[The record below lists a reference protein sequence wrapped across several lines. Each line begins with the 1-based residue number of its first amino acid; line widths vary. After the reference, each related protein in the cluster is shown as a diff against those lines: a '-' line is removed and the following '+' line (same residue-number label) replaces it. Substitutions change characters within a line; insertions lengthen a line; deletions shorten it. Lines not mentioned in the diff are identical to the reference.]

1 MARWYPSR
9 PRPGSGPRGGGFVS
23 VASVQRTRRPAAN
36 RRTKADPASEPLTD
50 LDRVIIDQL
59 QRDGRR
65 PYTRMAADLGVAEST
80 IRARTEQLI
89 KRGVLQVV
97 GVTDP
102 LRLGYDQ
109 MAMVGVRCESDRLLA
124 VAEEV
129 AALVEVTYVVITAG
143 TFDLLV
149 ETVCRDNAELLSFLA
164 ERLRRIPGV
173 VSTETFVYLRI
184 AKQSFHWSSR

>member
-1 MARWYPSR
+1 
-9 PRPGSGPRGGGFVS
+9 
-23 VASVQRTRRPAAN
+23 VALVQRTRRATVTK
-36 RRTKADPASEPLTD
+36 RTGPTPVSEPITE
-50 LDRVIIDQL
+50 LDRAIIDQL

-65 PYTRMAADLGVAEST
+65 PYTRIAADLGVAEST

-89 KRGVLQVV
+89 ERGVLQVV

-109 MAMVGVRCESDRLLA
+109 MAMVGVRCESDRLLD
-124 VAEEV
+124 VADEV
-129 AALVEVTYVVITAG
+129 AALPEVTYVVVTAG
-143 TFDLLV
+143 AFDLLV

-164 ERLRRIPGV
+164 DRLRRIPGV

-184 AKQSFHWSSR
+184 TKQSFHWSSR

>member
-1 MARWYPSR
+1 MARWYPSV
-9 PRPGSGPRGGGFVS
+9 GVSGPALRSAGFVS
-23 VASVQRTRRPAAN
+23 VARVQRTRRAAVP
-36 RRTKADPASEPLTD
+36 RRTRADPAQEPLTE

-65 PYTRMAADLGVAEST
+65 PYTRMAKDLGVAEST
-80 IRARTEQLI
+80 IRSRTEQLI

-124 VAEEV
+124 VADEV
-129 AALVEVTYVVITAG
+129 AALSEVTYVVITAG

-164 ERLRRIPGV
+164 DRLRRIPGV

>member
-1 MARWYPSR
+1 
-9 PRPGSGPRGGGFVS
+9 
-23 VASVQRTRRPAAN
+23 
-36 RRTKADPASEPLTD
+36 
-50 LDRVIIDQL
+50 
-59 QRDGRR
+59 
-65 PYTRMAADLGVAEST
+65 MAADLGVAEST

-124 VAEEV
+124 VADEV
-129 AALVEVTYVVITAG
+129 AALLEVTYVVITAG

-164 ERLRRIPGV
+164 EKLRRIPGV

-184 AKQSFHWSSR
+184 AKQSFHWSTR

>member
-1 MARWYPSR
+1 
-9 PRPGSGPRGGGFVS
+9 
-23 VASVQRTRRPAAN
+23 VAPVQRTRRTAAKG
-36 RRTKADPASEPLTD
+36 RTKADPAQEPLTE

-80 IRARTEQLI
+80 IRARTESLI

-109 MAMVGVRCESDRLLA
+109 MAMVGVRCESDRLLG
-124 VAEEV
+124 VADEV
-129 AALVEVTYVVITAG
+129 AALPEVTYVVITAG
-143 TFDLLV
+143 AFDLLV

-164 ERLRRIPGV
+164 DRLRRIPGV
-173 VSTETFVYLRI
+173 MSTETFVYLRI

>member
-1 MARWYPSR
+1 VAR
-9 PRPGSGPRGGGFVS
+9 
-23 VASVQRTRRPAAN
+23 VQRSRRAAAGRTR
-36 RRTKADPASEPLTD
+36 TDPAGEPLTE

-124 VAEEV
+124 VADEV
-129 AALVEVTYVVITAG
+129 AALPEVTYVVITAG
-143 TFDLLV
+143 AFDLLV

-164 ERLRRIPGV
+164 ERLRRIQGV

-184 AKQSFHWSSR
+184 AKQSFHWGAR

>member
-1 MARWYPSR
+1 MAR
-9 PRPGSGPRGGGFVS
+9 
-23 VASVQRTRRPAAN
+23 VQRTRRSNTAKRTGAN
-36 RRTKADPASEPLTD
+36 TPADPITE
-50 LDRVIIDQL
+50 LDRAIIDQL

-65 PYTRMAADLGVAEST
+65 PYTRIAADLGVAEST

-89 KRGVLQVV
+89 ERGVLQVV

-102 LRLGYDQ
+102 LRLGFDQ
-109 MAMVGVRCESDRLLA
+109 MAMVGVRCESDRLLD
-124 VAEEV
+124 VADEV
-129 AALVEVTYVVITAG
+129 AALPEVTYVVVTAG
-143 TFDLLV
+143 AFDLLV

-184 AKQSFHWSSR
+184 AKQTFHWGSR

>member
-1 MARWYPSR
+1 MARWYPSAGLLGQAPWR
-9 PRPGSGPRGGGFVS
+9 VGFVS
-23 VASVQRTRRPAAN
+23 VARVQRTRRATATK
-36 RRTKADPASEPLTD
+36 RTRTDPAQEPLTD

-65 PYTRMAADLGVAEST
+65 PYTRMAKELGVAEST
-80 IRARTEQLI
+80 IRSRTEQLI

-124 VAEEV
+124 VADEV
-129 AALVEVTYVVITAG
+129 AALPEVTYVVITAG

-164 ERLRRIPGV
+164 DRLRRIQGV

-184 AKQSFHWSSR
+184 AKQSFHWSTR

>member
-1 MARWYPSR
+1 VAR
-9 PRPGSGPRGGGFVS
+9 
-23 VASVQRTRRPAAN
+23 VQRTRRTPGN
-36 RRTKADPASEPLTD
+36 RRTRTDPAQEPLTE

-124 VAEEV
+124 VADAV
-129 AALVEVTYVVITAG
+129 AALPEVTYVVITAG
-143 TFDLLV
+143 AFDLLV

-164 ERLRRIPGV
+164 ERLRRIEGV

-184 AKQSFHWSSR
+184 AKQSFHWGAR

>member
-1 MARWYPSR
+1 MA
-9 PRPGSGPRGGGFVS
+9 GFVS
-23 VASVQRTRRPAAN
+23 VARVQRTRRAAVT
-36 RRTKADPASEPLTD
+36 RRTRTDPAQEPLTE

-65 PYTRMAADLGVAEST
+65 PYTRMAKDLGVAEST
-80 IRARTEQLI
+80 IRSRTEQLI

-102 LRLGYDQ
+102 LQMGYDQ
-109 MAMVGVRCESDRLLA
+109 MAMVGVRCESDSLLA
-124 VAEEV
+124 VADAV
-129 AALVEVTYVVITAG
+129 AALPEVTYVVITAG

-164 ERLRRIPGV
+164 DRLRRIPGV

-184 AKQSFHWSSR
+184 AKQSFHWSTR